1 MKEARL
7 QWRSRTNGIDPA
19 RFRFIDESGAKTN
32 MVRLYGRCEQG
43 QRLLS
48 KAPAGHWQTTTMTDL
63 LAWRAVLK
71 TLHPFLAAELGR
83 QFDFARS
90 LELGMLPL
98 VVGTA
103 EPLETLKSYASL
115 YLREEV
121 QAEGL
126 VQLRPVPGGDELFA
140 RIVAERWPV
149 SARSTTIQAIPIVR
163 QPHVPIGRLD
173 QEVWDLLVMAQMD
186 ARLAEER
193 LGLRGHVAEGIHAE
207 AQHVHRLGSIV
218 AGTVASRQAASCR
231 RTGGELCYRS
241 GIFVL

>member
-103 EPLETLKSYASL
+103 EPIETLKSYASL

-126 VQLRPVPGGDELFA
+126 VNFA
-140 RIVAERWPV
+140 RFLEAMSFSHASLLNTSEVARECQVNRNPGY
-149 SARSTTIQAIPIVR
+149 
-163 QPHVPIGRLD
+163 PH
-173 QEVWDLLVMAQMD
+173 
-186 ARLAEER
+186 
-193 LGLRGHVAEGIHAE
+193 
-207 AQHVHRLGSIV
+207 
-218 AGTVASRQAASCR
+218 RQATACADWAA
-231 RTGGELCYRS
+231 
-241 GIFVL
+241 